1 MISDSNDFRRNE
13 KVTKMLKDKYSLTY
27 SEGKQSVK
35 RKSCMLPKR

>member
-13 KVTKMLKDKYSLTY
+13 RVTKMLKKKYSLTY

-35 RKSCMLPKR
+35 TESCTLPRG